1 MCIALPLLAACV
13 AASKLVPSEPAVTR
27 DYAPYGGKNAKILKS
42 PADWNR
48 NTYPIFVHCA

>member
-1 MCIALPLLAACV
+1 MWIALPLLAACV

-27 DYAPYGGKNAKILKS
+27 DYAPFGGKNAKILKS

-48 NTYPIFVHCA
+48 NTYPICVHCA